1 MPTVDHLLFLMENKA
16 ATWRIRLAAVSRAFK
31 DLRRQLK
38 GKRASIFK
46 CTITIT
52 EKSDAEVQF
61 IKEAETSERAL

>member
-1 MPTVDHLLFLMENKA
+1 
-16 ATWRIRLAAVSRAFK
+16 
-31 DLRRQLK
+31 LK